1 MKQRRA
7 ASLLLIVAMLVSVL
21 TPGLG
26 NVFAQAPPGIS
37 IVGRIVE
44 SADGALDNEFFE
56 LSLKVEP
63 GTEGFL
69 SAGAVLEYDTSL
81 LQLVDW
87 SGNIIDLSQSTNW
100 IKAMPVPAV
109 GPTQLTGRR
118 AMAYQDAEEGVTKG
132 YISLAAEAPQSMAL
146 TEEMQNVINVRFRY
160 TDDAAREQILKDY
173 GIQPSVTPEVTE
185 SPLPSLE
192 STEKPAAVEEGLGPE
207 GTISPQPMVTVAPGA
222 DFAAEK
228 VFTFA
233 PDAIAAASEIN
244 QSVWYQ
250 GDDENTVYYYTTVSP
265 AEDSLGAH
273 YGVLLGDRPA
283 FTLTKGESVNTG
295 GGMTLDQVQVL
306 QFYDWDEAFL
316 GARAISASSSNT
328 EVAGVVESFA
338 KLNYDGEYKV
348 DNSTH
353 EDRYVENDEK
363 VLTNKKGYNF
373 GGWVEVTPQTLD
385 TTFTAY
391 GTEEEIS
398 AAVKDFKTEKL
409 NVSGGAAYIKAA
421 YVGNEKLD
429 TGVTG
434 FSAKYYTYSDFQYKK
449 MDNNT
454 FVAEFIVRRE
464 NSAIQGVTRLIKP
477 VIRLEVNLG
486 STKIYT
492 MATMTGADEQL
503 VQIVLPRIAQN
514 GVGQCSITIVENGTI
529 GYLSADP
536 SSDTGN
542 LFSFASSTLPQINGQ
557 GYVVEGTVT
566 DVNNTMH
573 SVMQSIENNK
583 NPTIWVSVN
592 YNLFTDMNLNEAVM
606 AQDAVLSSPTSANFS
621 GVARNKIMFYWV
633 ANGKK
638 NLTYSEML
646 AAINMKTGA
655 NVESPAAT
663 KILAYLKPAIEKIQ
677 AESINN
683 HDGSMTADELEMFIN
698 SPAFL
703 S

>member
-421 YVGNEKLD
+421 YVGNEKLNSGL
-429 TGVTG
+429 T
-434 FSAKYYTYSDFQYKK
+434 SADKSYYSYSDFTYDKI
-449 MDNNT
+449 NT
-454 FVAEFIVRRE
+454 ETVLIKFTVKRKNGAGE
-464 NSAIQGVTRLIKP
+464 GVTRLKDP
-477 VIRLEVNLG
+477 VIRTAITVAG
-486 STKIYT
+486 QKVYT
-492 MATMTGADEQL
+492 MGQLANKDVEQIE
-503 VQIVLPRIAQN
+503 VTVPASASEF
-514 GVGQCSITIVENGTI
+514 SITVMDNGSGTN
-529 GYLSADP
+529 YLLTNP
-536 SSDTGN
+536 ISSVGVIKPDN
-542 LFSFASSTLPQINGQ
+542 ESTNKFINGK
-557 GYVVEGTVT
+557 GFIFEGTVT
-566 DVNNTMH
+566 NVNNIMLEAIKELENGNRLGSWTLQINL
-573 SVMQSIENNK
+573 SVFDVI
-583 NPTIWVSVN
+583 
-592 YNLFTDMNLNEAVM
+592 NLS
-606 AQDAVLSSPTSANFS
+606 DAVKNQNLGTLNATSAVLQ
-621 GVARNKIMFYWV
+621 GVARSKLMFYSV
-633 ANGKK
+633 ANGKRS
-638 NLTYSEML
+638 LTHEEML
-646 AAINMKTGA
+646 EAINMNTG
-655 NVESPAAT
+655 
-663 KILAYLKPAIEKIQ
+663 EKITNPTNAQ
-677 AESINN
+677 FVSYLQPKVQNIYQESQTNYN
-683 HDGSMTADELEMFIN
+683 GKMTAQQLENYIN
-698 SPAFL
+698 TAF
-703 S
+703 